1 VTQGRTLS
9 RDYKHV
15 KRNTPGGQAFNGWV
29 GLVVGLAIG
38 LTVALGIFLH
48 YRDLAP
54 AEPRPGAAKAP
65 ASAQATEEAPPAP
78 VDSAKDL
85 TFYDDLPRQEVQ
97 VPTQDEKTS
106 AKASALPAGDVVL
119 QAGSFKQSAE
129 AEKLQA
135 RLAQYGVDAKIQRF
149 ALEDETWYRVRIGPI
164 ATVQELEA
172 VRAKLAE
179 VEVEATPV
187 TPSVEA
193 PPP

>member
-1 VTQGRTLS
+1 VTQARTLS

-29 GLVVGLAIG
+29 GLLAGLAIG
-38 LTVALGIFLH
+38 LTVALGVFLH

-54 AEPRPGAAKAP
+54 AEPRAAAAKPP
-65 ASAQATEEAPPAP
+65 ASAQSTEEAPPAP
-78 VDSAKDL
+78 VDPAKDL
-85 TFYDDLPRQEVQ
+85 TFYNDLPRQEVQ
-97 VPTQDEKTS
+97 VPTQEEK
-106 AKASALPAGDVVL
+106 AGGKASALPAGDVVL
-119 QAGSFKQSAE
+119 QAGSFKQPDE
-129 AEKLQA
+129 ADKLQA
-135 RLAQYGVDAKIQRF
+135 KLAQYGVDAKIQRF

-172 VRAKLAE
+172 IRAKLAE
-179 VEVEATPV
+179 AEVEATPV

>member
-9 RDYKHV
+9 RDFKHV
-15 KRNTPGGQAFNGWV
+15 KRNTPGGQAFTGWV

-38 LTVALGIFLH
+38 LTVALGVFLH
-48 YRDLAP
+48 YRDQAP
-54 AEPRPGAAKAP
+54 AEPSPGTAKPP

-78 VDSAKDL
+78 VDPAKDY
-85 TFYDDLPRQEVQ
+85 TFYNMLPQQEVQ
-97 VPTQDEKTS
+97 VPTKDEKAG
-106 AKASALPAGDVVL
+106 AKTSALPAGDVVL

-135 RLAQYGVDAKIQRF
+135 RLAQFGVDAKIQRF

-172 VRAKLAE
+172 IRAKLAE
-179 VEVEATPV
+179 AEVEATPV